1 MASPKY
7 GYAHR
12 KTRAAWVSVAA
23 RGEATCA
30 EDDCLHDDRT
40 IHPDQTWHLAHD
52 PTGTIV
58 IGVSHERCNT
68 SEGATRGNAMRGSD
82 DALAWFE

>member
-1 MASPKY
+1 MAKAKY
-7 GYAHR
+7 GYEHR
-12 KTRAAWVSVAA
+12 KARASWAVIVQ
-23 RGEATCA
+23 RGDAVCA
-30 EDDCLHDDRT
+30 EAVCLMDERT
-40 IHPDQTWHLAHD
+40 IYPNDPWHVAHD